1 LGLVAGANINIVD
14 LRDCSLIR
22 PEHMA
27 SIVALVRKKSPGATE
42 INIEGCSDWAVVRA
56 VAECFAKTFGNS
68 SSRKLY

>member
-1 LGLVAGANINIVD
+1 M
-14 LRDCSLIR
+14 IR